1 VKCAAKWP
9 IKAAL
14 QEAGY
19 LSRSFIMWM
28 TRGKRGN
35 PPFVRFSERGR
46 NPDFSRPLCVVS
58 SFDKESKVRG
68 YIFALIEAM
77 SSAGFNIVFVSA
89 SATLSDG
96 DVEKLGSTCA
106 RVISR
111 ENRGY
116 DFYSWKTGMA
126 EYPDYAKH
134 AGLLLLNDSVLGPLF
149 DIGDLVGRLEAF
161 PVDIVGMTD
170 STRFCR
176 HLQSYFIYFKRH
188 VVNSVEFRAFFDA
201 VKAEDY
207 KEAIIRR
214 YEVGISRLLKKK
226 FSIGAFYEL
235 EEVREKSGYTARPP
249 AWTNPTVHLWREL
262 IGDWHFPFL
271 KKSVITSGN
280 WSIDD
285 VRSILASCGSC
296 YDPRLL
302 DLD

>member
-1 VKCAAKWP
+1 MKWLA
-9 IKAAL
+9 KAAL
-14 QEAGY
+14 QNIKYAGR
-19 LSRSFIMWM
+19 LLADAVMPRNG
-28 TRGKRGN
+28 RN
-35 PPFVRFSERGR
+35 LPLVRFSVGGKD
-46 NPDFSRPLCVVS
+46 PSFAHPLCIVS
-58 SFDKESKVRG
+58 SFDGESRVRR
-68 YIFALIEAM
+68 YLFMLIEAM
-77 SSAGFNIVFVSA
+77 SSAGFDIVFVSA
-89 SATLSDG
+89 SAGLSDV
-96 DVEKLGSTCA
+96 DVEKLGSTCV

-111 ENRGY
+111 ENFGY

-126 EYPDYAKH
+126 EYPDYARH
-134 AGLLLLNDSVLGPLF
+134 AGLLLLNDSVMGPLF

-161 PVDIVGMTD
+161 PADIVGMTD

-176 HLQSYFIYFKRH
+176 HLQSYFVYFKRH

-201 VKAEDY
+201 VEAEDY

-214 YEVGISRLLKKK
+214 YEVGLSRLLKKK
-226 FSIGAFYEL
+226 YTIGALYEL
-235 EEVREKSGYTARPP
+235 EQVREKSGYTARPL

-262 IGDWHFPFL
+262 IEDWRFPFL

-280 WSIDD
+280 WSIND